1 MVEGS
6 FYMKK
11 FFYGFFLIIFFIPFI
26 VFAEGNQIEPLEI
39 SSLVKN
45 ESFDNYYNY
54 QVVFPE
60 EIQKFFSQGKLDSF
74 RLVTSIKVLDNDWV
88 DFSTPINGNLDEN
101 YSFSLSSNQD
111 LSTVFMKVKVKLVD
125 DDNKY
130 TTDWSDEYSYSFS
143 TQKRVLLDTVGS
155 TLVSSS
161 SIKSGA
167 MLSNQDHLKK
177 QIAIIGIGLCSLTMI
192 CLVISLRKVF

>member
-1 MVEGS
+1 
-6 FYMKK
+6 MKK

-60 EIQKFFSQGKLDSF
+60 EIQKVFSQGKLDSF

>member
-1 MVEGS
+1 
-6 FYMKK
+6 MKK

-60 EIQKFFSQGKLDSF
+60 EIQKVFSQGKLDSF

-111 LSTVFMKVKVKLVD
+111 LSTVFMKAKVKLVD

>member
-1 MVEGS
+1 
-6 FYMKK
+6 MKK

-60 EIQKFFSQGKLDSF
+60 EIQKVFSQGKLDSF

-111 LSTVFMKVKVKLVD
+111 LSTVFMKVKVKLVN

>member
-60 EIQKFFSQGKLDSF
+60 EIQKVFSQGKLDSF

-125 DDNKY
+125 DDNKN

>member
-1 MVEGS
+1 
-6 FYMKK
+6 MKK